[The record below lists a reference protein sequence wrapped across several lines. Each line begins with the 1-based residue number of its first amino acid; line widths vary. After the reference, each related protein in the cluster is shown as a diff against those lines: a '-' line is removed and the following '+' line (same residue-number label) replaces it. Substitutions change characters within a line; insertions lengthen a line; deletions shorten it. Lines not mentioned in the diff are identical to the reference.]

1 MIISLTLMDDID
13 NRDLGEDGD
22 DDSSPHCSIK
32 AGTAPASEAS
42 EAG

>member
-13 NRDLGEDGD
+13 NRDLGEDG